1 MQTSSHSFS
10 SSIGR
15 RLGSLLL
22 PAALIGAIAVPMQ
35 LQSATAQTSRSS
47 GQGSP
52 VIVRGKYQEYNT
64 KTQVGT
70 IRGDVELV
78 YPARGIQATAKQ
90 AQLFNNERQIVLSGD
105 VYIVQQGGNTIRA
118 ETVTYLIDEGRF
130 VALPDSSRQVESV
143 YIIRENDINQASNP
157 APTTPASRRKK

>member
-1 MQTSSHSFS
+1 
-10 SSIGR
+10 
-15 RLGSLLL
+15 
-22 PAALIGAIAVPMQ
+22 
-35 LQSATAQTSRSS
+35 
-47 GQGSP
+47 
-52 VIVRGKYQEYNT
+52 
-64 KTQVGT
+64 
-70 IRGDVELV
+70 VELV
-78 YPARGIQATAKQ
+78 YPTRGIQATAKQ